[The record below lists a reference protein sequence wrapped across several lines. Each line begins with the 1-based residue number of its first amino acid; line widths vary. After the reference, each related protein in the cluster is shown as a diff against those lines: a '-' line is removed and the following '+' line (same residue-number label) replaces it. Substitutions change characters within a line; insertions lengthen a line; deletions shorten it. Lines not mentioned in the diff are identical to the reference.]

1 MTLALIRKIL
11 TDILPPGTG
20 SAIGG
25 LAVGALVFGLAGPLF
40 EERNVSSKTAFASAE
55 TVNSIKTRTNVE
67 PQHAAKLVQGPSGLL
82 LPPRAGAVELT
93 RRIERGVPLK
103 RNLPAKTVERSDSI
117 MSSRPRIALIIDD
130 MGYDRVNSAQ
140 AVRLPAAV
148 TLSYLPDAP
157 EVQRQVRRARLRGHP
172 VMLHLPMEAGV
183 HHGRP
188 GRSFLALGQNETTI
202 RSRVA
207 VMLGKFDGYTGVNN
221 HMGSAFTQ
229 DRAKLDIVM
238 SELKKRGLFFVD
250 SRTSLRSFGA
260 ASAKRFGLP
269 YAVRDVFIDHDPDP
283 RKIRARLAETET
295 IARKTGQAV
304 AIPHPRTATMKA
316 LVPWT
321 QELEER
327 GFDLV
332 PVRTLLK
339 KPRNRTLAQ
348 LQATE

>member
-1 MTLALIRKIL
+1 
-11 TDILPPGTG
+11 
-20 SAIGG
+20 
-25 LAVGALVFGLAGPLF
+25 
-40 EERNVSSKTAFASAE
+40 
-55 TVNSIKTRTNVE
+55 
-67 PQHAAKLVQGPSGLL
+67 
-82 LPPRAGAVELT
+82 
-93 RRIERGVPLK
+93 
-103 RNLPAKTVERSDSI
+103 
-117 MSSRPRIALIIDD
+117 
-130 MGYDRVNSAQ
+130 
-140 AVRLPAAV
+140 
-148 TLSYLPDAP
+148 
-157 EVQRQVRRARLRGHP
+157 
-172 VMLHLPMEAGV
+172 MLHLPMEAGV

-304 AIPHPRTATMKA
+304 AIAHPRTATMKA